1 MRYLATLAIVA
12 LVCAPVSA
20 QRTHGKRTHDKA
32 KVERVVQ
39 CEKECKCVCHKS
51 KKADHA
57 KRGKQGDR
65 KHGDRKRI
73 DRKRG
78 DRRRGQDRKR
88 GKATPSKKTREYPNW
103 RKLENPEVR
112 NRLRKLMESKKR
124 TKHGLI
130 AK

>member
-1 MRYLATLAIVA
+1 MKYLLSLAILA

-20 QRTHGKRTHDKA
+20 QRTHGKRTHDKT

-39 CEKECKCVCHKS
+39 CEKDCKCVCHKS

-57 KRGKQGDR
+57 KRGK
-65 KHGDRKRI
+65 HGDRKRS

-88 GKATPSKKTREYPNW
+88 GKATPSKKTREYPSW
-103 RKLENPEVR
+103 KKLENPEVR
-112 NRLRKLMESKKR
+112 NRLRKLMEAKKS
-124 TKHGLI
+124 TKRGF
-130 AK
+130 ATK

>member
-1 MRYLATLAIVA
+1 MKYLLSLAILA

-20 QRTHGKRTHDKA
+20 QRTHGKRTHDKT

-57 KRGKQGDR
+57 KRGK
-65 KHGDRKRI
+65 HGDRKR

-88 GKATPSKKTREYPNW
+88 GKATPSKKTREYPSW
-103 RKLENPEVR
+103 KKLENPEVR
-112 NRLRKLMESKKR
+112 NRLRKLMEAKKS
-124 TKHGLI
+124 TKRGF
-130 AK
+130 ATK

>member
-1 MRYLATLAIVA
+1 MKYLLTMVLALIVSIPA
-12 LVCAPVSA
+12 SA
-20 QRTHGKRTHDKA
+20 QRQHGKRSHDKT

-51 KKADHA
+51 KKTDHA
-57 KRGKQGDR
+57 KRGK
-65 KHGDRKRI
+65 HGDRKRS

-88 GKATPSKKTREYPNW
+88 GKATPSKKNREYPSW

-112 NRLRKLMESKKR
+112 NRLRKLMEAKKS
-124 TKHGLI
+124 TKRGF
-130 AK
+130 ATN

>member
-1 MRYLATLAIVA
+1 MKYLLSLAILA

-20 QRTHGKRTHDKA
+20 QRTHGKRTHDKT

-39 CEKECKCVCHKS
+39 CEKDCKCVCHKS

-57 KRGKQGDR
+57 KRGKHGDR
-65 KHGDRKRI
+65 KHGDRKRS

-88 GKATPSKKTREYPNW
+88 GKATPSKKTREYPSW
-103 RKLENPEVR
+103 KKLENPAVR
-112 NRLRKLMESKKR
+112 NRLRKLMEAKKGSSSKK
-124 TKHGLI
+124 
-130 AK
+130 

>member
-1 MRYLATLAIVA
+1 MKYLLSLAILA

-20 QRTHGKRTHDKA
+20 QRTHGKRTHDKT

-57 KRGKQGDR
+57 KRGK
-65 KHGDRKRI
+65 HGDRKR

-88 GKATPSKKTREYPNW
+88 GKATPSKKTREYPSW
-103 RKLENPEVR
+103 KKLENPEVR
-112 NRLRKLMESKKR
+112 NRLRKLMEAKKG
-124 TKHGLI
+124 TKRGF
-130 AK
+130 ATK